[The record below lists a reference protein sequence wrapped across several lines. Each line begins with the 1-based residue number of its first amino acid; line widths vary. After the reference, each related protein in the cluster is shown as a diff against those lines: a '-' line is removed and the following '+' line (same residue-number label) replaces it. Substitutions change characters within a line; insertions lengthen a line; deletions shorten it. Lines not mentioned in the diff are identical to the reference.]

1 MEAWRADRMLYVLFL
16 SLIAACGP
24 SGDAVPEWCVGE
36 IGEPT
41 IVFSS
46 GALRQ
51 LTLREVWRR
60 GGLQA
65 GEELA
70 RPDPPAIDRFGRVV
84 LSDWGLGEVL
94 AIGEGGEWLGP
105 VLFWGEGPAEVG
117 LPVAVQWA
125 EDGSLLFLDFERRQV
140 SRRAFPSGEVLATYP
155 IPDGVMRWVFLA
167 GEVHWGWISLVPSGD
182 LLLSPRNRLGTEP
195 NAPLTAD
202 LVLFDVDDTEGETES
217 LINLEVTPLTEG
229 RTLIAPGFP
238 KPIGAVGP
246 RGIVAVAGDTE
257 DYRIRILAGDR
268 SDSLVICRDASSIP
282 LTRAEL
288 GDTLFPERSVD
299 PIERELDALRLMLLD
314 AKRPS
319 RPVALGRMFF
329 GSTGRLWVQ
338 RDRENPFH
346 FGPPPGAT
354 YDVFSQT
361 GKYDGTVQAPDGVTF
376 YGESDEWVIGYEVGD
391 LGETSV
397 VAFEVLPGGL

>member
-1 MEAWRADRMLYVLFL
+1 MEPNPSLLALPLISL
-16 SLIAACGP
+16 SALAACM
-24 SGDAVPEWCVGE
+24 SADDAVPEWCVGE
-36 IGEPT
+36 VGEPA
-41 IVFSS
+41 IVFNS

-51 LTLREVWRR
+51 LTLREAWRR

-94 AIGEGGEWLGP
+94 AIGVGGEWLGP
-105 VLFWGEGPAEVG
+105 VMFWGEGPEEVG
-117 LPVAVQWA
+117 LPVAVQWT
-125 EDGSLLFLDFERRQV
+125 EDGSLFFLDFERRQIFK
-140 SRRAFPSGEVLATYP
+140 RAFPSGEGLAAYP
-155 IPDGVMRWVFLA
+155 IPEGVMRWTFMA
-167 GEVHWGWISLVPSGD
+167 GEVHWGWISLLPSGD
-182 LLLSPRNRLGTEP
+182 LLMTPRNRTGTEL
-195 NAPLTAD
+195 NAPMTAG
-202 LVLFDVDDTEGETES
+202 LVLFDVGDPDAEPEDLLS
-217 LINLEVTPLTEG
+217 LEVPPLSEG

-246 RGIVAVAGDTE
+246 SEVVAVAGDTE
-257 DYRIRILAGDR
+257 DYRIRILAADR

-288 GDTLFPERSVD
+288 GDTLFPDRSVD
-299 PIERELDALRLMLLD
+299 PIERELDALRLMILD

-319 RPVALGRMFF
+319 RPVAMGRMFF

-338 RDRENPFH
+338 RDRDNPFH
-346 FGPPPGAT
+346 FGPPSGAIYDLFSPGGG
-354 YDVFSQT
+354 YF
-361 GKYDGTVQAPDGVTF
+361 GTVQAPEGVTF
-376 YGESDEWVIGYEVGD
+376 HGESDDWVIGYEVGD

-397 VAFEVLPGGL
+397 VAYDVLPGGL